1 MLLPNLSA
9 LAQPTE
15 GKRDGDKREE
25 TGPWYME
32 QPPDRTEPGPNVFAA
47 ADAKRQRRVE
57 LERQRRVEL
66 ERQLAMSRANEARL
80 RGDLAQMDEDDLKRL
95 GLDEEGA
102 EDRMSRWL
110 SEVSPWTFE
119 NLTNALASSDAL
131 RGDYHSLVGPALRAQ
146 AAVREMYR
154 NLLPERVKLLDWY
167 ENPLNTAAFRDL
179 GRVQAWKKAGAASS
193 LSQHEG
199 AYNYIHVSH
208 PPPALQEWEKVSNRY
223 VHKQLQRNAPPR
235 ETAAKTGNKLKM
247 WRYLVNNI
255 VERPMHEFLSG
266 AMRTDYYVAPP
277 AVV

>member
-15 GKRDGDKREE
+15 SDRKRVYSFD
-25 TGPWYME
+25 
-32 QPPDRTEPGPNVFAA
+32 
-47 ADAKRQRRVE
+47 DAKRPKRG
-57 LERQRRVEL
+57 EL

-80 RGDLAQMDEDDLKRL
+80 RADLAQMDEDYLKRL

-102 EDRMSRWL
+102 QDRMSQWL

-119 NLTNALASSDAL
+119 NLTDALASSDAL
-131 RGDYHSLVGPALRAQ
+131 REDYRFLVGPALKAQ

-154 NLLPERVKLLDWY
+154 NLLPERVELLDWY
-167 ENPLNTAAFRDL
+167 EKPQNTAAFRNL

-193 LSQHEG
+193 LSLDEG

-223 VHKQLQRNAPPR
+223 VHKQLQGNDRPR

-247 WRYLVNNI
+247 WRYLVNNV

-266 AMRTDYYVAPP
+266 AMRTDNDAAPP